1 MTNTD
6 NTSNTNT
13 TELTETIITE
23 LLAIKAV
30 KVSPSKPFQYASG
43 MISPVYTDLRM
54 TISYPELRQHI
65 ATGLTALIKRQYPNA
80 TVIAGVA
87 TAGIPHAAWVAEALS
102 LPLIYVRSHPK
113 DHGTGKQIEGA
124 LSSKDHV
131 VLIDDLISTGGS
143 VLGAAKAVSTAGA
156 HVDGVV
162 SVFSYDLPDATTNF
176 EQAKTSLT
184 PLLDYH
190 RLLEHLT
197 NHHELSETD
206 CELAKAWHND
216 PWHWQPVSM

>member
-1 MTNTD
+1 MTNSTA
-6 NTSNTNT
+6 
-13 TELTETIITE
+13 TEQILTE

-30 KVSPSKPFQYASG
+30 KVSPNKPFQYASG

-65 ATGLTALIKRQYPNA
+65 AHGLAELIKQQYPNA

-87 TAGIPHAAWVAEALS
+87 TAGIPHAAWVAELLS
-102 LPLIYVRSHPK
+102 LPLIYVRAHPK

-124 LSSKDHV
+124 LASTDHV

-143 VLGAAKAVSTAGA
+143 VLSAAKAVTAAGA
-156 HVDGVV
+156 TIEGVA
-162 SVFSYDLPDATTNF
+162 SVFSYDLLDATTNF
-176 EQAKTSLT
+176 LNAKTQLT

-190 RLLEHLT
+190 QLLDHLT
-197 NHHELSETD
+197 SHHELSDAD
-206 CELAKAWHND
+206 CTLAKAWHKD

>member
-13 TELTETIITE
+13 TDLTETIITE

-143 VLGAAKAVSTAGA
+143 VLGAAKAVSAAGA

-162 SVFSYDLPDATTNF
+162 SVFSYDLPDATTNC
-176 EQAKTSLT
+176 EQAKT
-184 PLLDYH
+184 
-190 RLLEHLT
+190 
-197 NHHELSETD
+197 
-206 CELAKAWHND
+206 
-216 PWHWQPVSM
+216 